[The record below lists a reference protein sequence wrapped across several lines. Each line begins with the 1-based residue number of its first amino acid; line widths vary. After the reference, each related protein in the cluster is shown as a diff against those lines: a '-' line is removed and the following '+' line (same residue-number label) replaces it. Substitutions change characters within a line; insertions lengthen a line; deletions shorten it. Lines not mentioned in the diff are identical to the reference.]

1 MFVTYSFCFFA
12 QWPVHLK
19 RSFEETPQSLC
30 SQSFPWEE
38 SGEGKHPSLQNC
50 QQNLFALLHTWGL
63 AKGSIAPLTPHCLHG
78 QRSQPTTI
86 VNTSK
91 YENQNGK
98 IKGGNRNHS
107 CMLHMCYQ
115 QSLSKML
122 STCKKKKKRLKPC
135 LVTVS
140 EVVFHFWIVALEKID
155 YNIFINFLI
164 ITFSAKKKTNKKK
177 HDQTPPYPFQILF
190 LFLM

>member
-1 MFVTYSFCFFA
+1 MFVSYSFCFFA

-19 RSFEETPQSLC
+19 RRFEETPQSLC
-30 SQSFPWEE
+30 YQSIPWEE

-50 QQNLFALLHTWGL
+50 LLHAWGL

-115 QSLSKML
+115 QSLCEQMSKML
-122 STCKKKKKRLKPC
+122 STCKKERLKPC

-140 EVVFHFWIVALEKID
+140 EVVFQFWIVALEKIG
-155 YNIFINFLI
+155 YNIFINFLV
-164 ITFSAKKKTNKKK
+164 ITFSAQKKKPIKRNMTK
-177 HDQTPPYPFQILF
+177 HHLILF
-190 LFLM
+190 KSYFFF